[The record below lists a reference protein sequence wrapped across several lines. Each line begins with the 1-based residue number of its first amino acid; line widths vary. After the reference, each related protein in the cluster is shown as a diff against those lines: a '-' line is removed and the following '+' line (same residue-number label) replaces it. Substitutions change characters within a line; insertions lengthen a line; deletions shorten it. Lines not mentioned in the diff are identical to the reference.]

1 MILKIF
7 FSWQVETDLQG
18 FNNKVFL
25 KDCIKCAIKQIEN
38 KKALKGI
45 YFELIEGLNK
55 TSGNP
60 EVAPLMFSQIDDCDI
75 FIGDMTIVQRI
86 CSRLEPLRNKK
97 GLYFRY
103 SPNCNVYGEYNR
115 ALGLHKDFWKQIILL
130 LNNTNKSPKE
140 DSSVIPFDTRHR
152 RWPITFNLKDN
163 SVESKTKAKE
173 ELMKDLPG
181 AIRKCALAAREWID
195 KRYYPFSSWF
205 KQSKDGR
212 LNRYKIDVCI
222 VDKYKVQLLESKG
235 VFLVIGPKGL
245 SKTYLILKV
254 FEDDEYA
261 NNYLYVDCYFSKFDK
276 FKTQF
281 ENILEEIKDSIVI
294 IDNCNSDDIQHVLN
308 LSLKY
313 NADTKIVFIT
323 TRECVEN
330 EHLNSLI
337 TIIDTTQDLQ
347 NEISLMFDEAGILL
361 QQTRQQVENF
371 CDGNIALITNVLSKV
386 KEVNSLDERVM
397 VSLMYGIEEDKV
409 ERTILKSIALFN
421 SIGWKEDRADELDTI
436 ILNKDITSISIDSH
450 VLLNYTRTFIRKL
463 IRNGLIIEKGRTISL
478 YPKSAA
484 QQLVVEW
491 LEDVDEIRFIKVL
504 KAILQSPHCNSL
516 IRQFHDRFKYLG
528 QYDEVRL
535 IVKRLLKIGGGFDNI
550 SILNSDAG
558 AMLMESFV
566 QVYPEAV
573 ANLLSSVLNALS
585 IDELRKIEE
594 GRRYLIWTIE
604 KLCFKSETFQK
615 GAYLMMRMAIAEN
628 ESISNNATGEFV
640 RLFPIILP
648 ATSAPLNERL
658 MFIKNNINVNEQKP
672 ILLSAIKR
680 ATSVRD
686 FILMGGA
693 ETFGDTKLEPYRPIS
708 DAEIRDYL
716 GGCLNL
722 IMAEVKSDDYF
733 SAICEIME
741 HNTIAMCDTG
751 YADLILPKVKI
762 ISEIKHNDWA
772 KMQETLSFFRNRVW
786 SKIDSDSQLLYDEIL
801 DSITKQ
807 DIVSRFARI
816 EKDSYNE
823 NPRLGYKK
831 RLEKQRCK
839 YRDIAN
845 EIYEKKLLT
854 NENILGLMK
863 VEYISSYPF
872 GNVLAE
878 CMSSEYEQIDFIKK
892 YIQISNE
899 NKGANISILCDFISS
914 IGDSTF
920 DNVIPILQKS
930 IIPHI
935 IFACFGV
942 RNIMPDDPKFHL
954 LYKMIEDKT
963 SDVYSYLQYWSRINK
978 DYMTEDRL
986 TILFSDILSF
996 ENGFPVAMNIMSF
1009 LLWDDKIIT
1018 YKKLIDIIETKII
1031 EYHSSRKSILNIND
1045 AIIVFKEIIR
1055 DGSREKLA
1063 EVINESIIQ
1072 EASQN
1077 ENHVMGHNYD
1087 LEEVYR
1093 ILMNKYFNVI
1103 WPSLST
1109 ALLSE
1114 GEEFMT
1120 FYNLKLLLGL
1130 SIVDDCKPI
1139 IMEGNHFDEMLDW
1152 CNDYPDIAPARLA
1165 SMIPVAGDNNQLTP
1179 EALKLISLYADKNY
1193 VLDEIE
1199 CTLDS
1204 FFATGSV
1211 VPYYEERKKM
1221 YSSLLQNE
1229 RAEVREW
1236 AQRRINSCDYYI
1248 QHAQSVEEEMF

>member
-18 FNNKVFL
+18 FKNKAFL
-25 KDCIKCAIKQIEN
+25 KDCIKCAINQIEN
-38 KKALKGI
+38 EGTLEGI
-45 YFELIEGLNK
+45 HFELIEGLNK

-130 LNNTNKSPKE
+130 LNDTNKSPKE

-163 SVESKTKAKE
+163 SVESRTKAKK

-181 AIRKCALAAREWID
+181 AIRKCAMAAREWID
-195 KRYYPFSSWF
+195 KRYYPFSSWL

-212 LNRYKIDVCI
+212 LNRYRVDVCI
-222 VDKYKVQLLESKG
+222 IDKYKAQILESNG

-281 ENILEEIKDSIVI
+281 ENILEKVKGAIVI
-294 IDNCNSDDIQHVLN
+294 IDNCNSDDIQHVLK
-308 LSLKY
+308 LRLKY
-313 NADTKIVFIT
+313 NADAKIVFIT

-330 EHLNSLI
+330 EYLNSLT

-347 NEISLMFDEAGILL
+347 NEVSLMFDEAGILL

-371 CDGNIALITNVLSKV
+371 CDGNIALITNVLSRV

-397 VSLMYGIEEDKV
+397 VSLMYGVEEDKF

-421 SIGWKEDRADELDTI
+421 SIGWKEDKADELDTI
-436 ILNKDITSISIDSH
+436 LLNKDITSIDIDSH
-450 VLLNYTRTFIRKL
+450 VLLNNTRTFIRKL

-484 QQLVVEW
+484 HQLVVEW
-491 LEDVDEIRFIKVL
+491 LEDVDERRFIKVL
-504 KAILQSPHCNSL
+504 KAILKSPHCNSL
-516 IRQFHDRFKYLG
+516 IREFHDRFKYLG
-528 QYDEVRL
+528 QYGEVNL

-566 QVYPEAV
+566 QVNPEAV
-573 ANLLSSVLNALS
+573 ADLLSSVLNAQS
-585 IDELRKIEE
+585 IDKLRKIEE

-693 ETFGDTKLEPYRPIS
+693 ETFGDTKLEPYRPKS
-708 DAEIRDYL
+708 DAEIREYL
-716 GGCLNL
+716 GGCLDL

-741 HNTIAMCDTG
+741 HNTVAMCDTG

-762 ISEIKHNDWA
+762 ISEIKHNDWE
-772 KMQETLSFFRNRVW
+772 KMQETLSFFKNRVW
-786 SKIDSDSQLLYDEIL
+786 NKIGSDSQLLYDEIL

-823 NPRLGYKK
+823 NPRLEYKK
-831 RLEKQRCK
+831 RLERQRCK

-845 EIYEKKLLT
+845 EIYEK
-854 NENILGLMK
+854 N
-863 VEYISSYPF
+863 
-872 GNVLAE
+872 
-878 CMSSEYEQIDFIKK
+878 C
-892 YIQISNE
+892 
-899 NKGANISILCDFISS
+899 
-914 IGDSTF
+914 
-920 DNVIPILQKS
+920 
-930 IIPHI
+930 
-935 IFACFGV
+935 
-942 RNIMPDDPKFHL
+942 
-954 LYKMIEDKT
+954 
-963 SDVYSYLQYWSRINK
+963 
-978 DYMTEDRL
+978 
-986 TILFSDILSF
+986 
-996 ENGFPVAMNIMSF
+996 
-1009 LLWDDKIIT
+1009 
-1018 YKKLIDIIETKII
+1018 
-1031 EYHSSRKSILNIND
+1031 
-1045 AIIVFKEIIR
+1045 
-1055 DGSREKLA
+1055 
-1063 EVINESIIQ
+1063 
-1072 EASQN
+1072 
-1077 ENHVMGHNYD
+1077 
-1087 LEEVYR
+1087 
-1093 ILMNKYFNVI
+1093 
-1103 WPSLST
+1103 
-1109 ALLSE
+1109 
-1114 GEEFMT
+1114 
-1120 FYNLKLLLGL
+1120 
-1130 SIVDDCKPI
+1130 
-1139 IMEGNHFDEMLDW
+1139 
-1152 CNDYPDIAPARLA
+1152 
-1165 SMIPVAGDNNQLTP
+1165 
-1179 EALKLISLYADKNY
+1179 
-1193 VLDEIE
+1193 
-1199 CTLDS
+1199 
-1204 FFATGSV
+1204 
-1211 VPYYEERKKM
+1211 
-1221 YSSLLQNE
+1221 
-1229 RAEVREW
+1229 
-1236 AQRRINSCDYYI
+1236 
-1248 QHAQSVEEEMF
+1248 

>member
-38 KKALKGI
+38 KGTLKGI
-45 YFELIEGLNK
+45 HFELIEGLNK

-60 EVAPLMFSQIDDCDI
+60 EVAPLMFAQIDDCDI

-130 LNNTNKSPKE
+130 LNDTNKSPKE

-173 ELMKDLPG
+173 ELMKYLPD

-212 LNRYKIDVCI
+212 LNRYRVDVCI
-222 VDKYKVQLLESKG
+222 VDKYKAQILESNG

-245 SKTYLILKV
+245 SKTYFILKV

-281 ENILEEIKDSIVI
+281 ENILEKVKGSIVI

-308 LSLKY
+308 LRLKY
-313 NADTKIVFIT
+313 NADAKIVFIT

-330 EHLNSLI
+330 EHLNSLT

-347 NEISLMFDEAGILL
+347 NEVSLMFDEAGILL

-386 KEVNSLDERVM
+386 KEVNSLDERIM
-397 VSLMYGIEEDKV
+397 VSLMYGVEEDKV
-409 ERTILKSIALFN
+409 ERTILRSLALFN
-421 SIGWKEDRADELDTI
+421 SIGWKEDKADELDTI
-436 ILNKDITSISIDSH
+436 ILNKDITSIDIDSH
-450 VLLNYTRTFIRKL
+450 VLLNNTRAFIRKL

-484 QQLVVEW
+484 HQLVVEW
-491 LEDVDEIRFIKVL
+491 LEDVDERRFIKVL
-504 KAILQSPHCNSL
+504 KAILKSPHCNSL
-516 IRQFHDRFKYLG
+516 IREFHDRFKYLG
-528 QYDEVRL
+528 QYGEVNL

-566 QVYPEAV
+566 QVNPEAV
-573 ANLLSSVLNALS
+573 ADLLSSVLNAQS
-585 IDELRKIEE
+585 IDKLRKIEE

-693 ETFGDTKLEPYRPIS
+693 ETFGDTKLEPYRPKS
-708 DAEIRDYL
+708 DAEIREYL
-716 GGCLNL
+716 GGCLDL

-741 HNTIAMCDTG
+741 HNTVAMCDTG

-762 ISEIKHNDWA
+762 ISEIKHNDWE
-772 KMQETLSFFRNRVW
+772 KMQETLSFFKNRVW
-786 SKIDSDSQLLYDEIL
+786 NKIGSDSQLLYDEIL

-823 NPRLGYKK
+823 NPRLEYKK
-831 RLEKQRCK
+831 RLERQRCK
-839 YRDIAN
+839 YKDIAN
-845 EIYEKKLLT
+845 EIYEKKMLT

-878 CMSSEYEQIDFIKK
+878 RMSVENEQIDFIKK

-920 DNVIPILQKS
+920 DKVISILQKS

-942 RNIMPDDPKFHL
+942 RNVMPDDPKFHL
-954 LYKMIEDKT
+954 LHKMIEDKT

-986 TILFSDILSF
+986 MILFSDILSF
-996 ENGFPVAMNIMSF
+996 DNGFPVAMNMMSF

-1031 EYHSSRKSILNIND
+1031 EYHYSGKSILNIND

-1055 DGSREKLA
+1055 DGNREKLA

-1072 EASQN
+1072 EASLN

-1103 WPSLST
+1103 WPSLSK

-1130 SIVDDCKPI
+1130 SIVDGCKPI

-1221 YSSLLQNE
+1221 YSTLLQNE

-1248 QHAQSVEEEMF
+1248 QHAQNIEEERL

>member
-38 KKALKGI
+38 KGTLKGI
-45 YFELIEGLNK
+45 HFELIEGLNK

-60 EVAPLMFSQIDDCDI
+60 EVAPLMFAQIDDCDI

-130 LNNTNKSPKE
+130 LNDTNKSPKE
-140 DSSVIPFDTRHR
+140 DSSVIPFDTRHH

-173 ELMKDLPG
+173 ELMKYLPD

-212 LNRYKIDVCI
+212 LNRYRVDVCI
-222 VDKYKVQLLESKG
+222 VDKYKAQILESNG

-281 ENILEEIKDSIVI
+281 ENILEKVKGSIVI

-308 LSLKY
+308 LRLKY
-313 NADTKIVFIT
+313 NADAKIVFIT

-330 EHLNSLI
+330 EHLNSLT

-347 NEISLMFDEAGILL
+347 NEVSLMFDEAGILL

-386 KEVNSLDERVM
+386 KEVNSLDERIM
-397 VSLMYGIEEDKV
+397 VSLMYGVEEDKV
-409 ERTILKSIALFN
+409 ERTILRSLALFN
-421 SIGWKEDRADELDTI
+421 SIGWKEDKADELDTI
-436 ILNKDITSISIDSH
+436 ILNKDITSIDIDSH
-450 VLLNYTRTFIRKL
+450 VLLNNTRAFIRKL

-484 QQLVVEW
+484 HQLVVEW
-491 LEDVDEIRFIKVL
+491 LEDVDERRFIKVL
-504 KAILQSPHCNSL
+504 KAILKSPHCNSL
-516 IRQFHDRFKYLG
+516 IREFHDRFKYLG
-528 QYDEVRL
+528 QYGEVNL

-566 QVYPEAV
+566 QVNPEAV
-573 ANLLSSVLNALS
+573 ADLLSSVLNAQS
-585 IDELRKIEE
+585 IDKLRKIEE

-693 ETFGDTKLEPYRPIS
+693 ETFGDTKLEPYRPKS
-708 DAEIRDYL
+708 DAEIREYL
-716 GGCLNL
+716 GGCLDL

-741 HNTIAMCDTG
+741 HNTVAMCDTG

-762 ISEIKHNDWA
+762 ISEIKHNDWE
-772 KMQETLSFFRNRVW
+772 KMQETLSFFKNRVW
-786 SKIDSDSQLLYDEIL
+786 NKIGSDSQLLYDEIL

-823 NPRLGYKK
+823 NPRLEYKK
-831 RLEKQRCK
+831 RLERQRCK

-878 CMSSEYEQIDFIKK
+878 CMSSENEQIDFIKK

-920 DNVIPILQKS
+920 DKVISILQKS

-942 RNIMPDDPKFHL
+942 RNVMPDDPKFHL
-954 LYKMIEDKT
+954 LHKMIEDKT

-986 TILFSDILSF
+986 MILFSDILSF
-996 ENGFPVAMNIMSF
+996 DNGFPVAMNMMSF

-1031 EYHSSRKSILNIND
+1031 EYHYSGKSILNIND

-1055 DGSREKLA
+1055 DGNREKLA

-1072 EASQN
+1072 EASLN

-1103 WPSLST
+1103 WPSLSK

-1130 SIVDDCKPI
+1130 SIVDGCKPI

-1221 YSSLLQNE
+1221 YSTLLQNE

-1248 QHAQSVEEEMF
+1248 QHAQNIEEERL